1 METPK
6 YLVILWQS
14 KWLLLVGLVV
24 AILGGLVAG
33 FTIEDGQLVPR
44 AEQSYTA
51 GTTIIV
57 SSETQ
62 PMYQAVIPGQTLV
75 EGQTLAEDVDLSSKA
90 ILYAYMVSG
99 LDMREGVE
107 SQIGKFTD
115 TEALTALRRTT
126 QPSGDENFPGRY
138 TLPIIDVIGASLD
151 PERAEAISRTATTLF
166 IADVLAQQEAAAIP
180 PDERVLLAVLD
191 QSPAVA
197 EEGSNPLIPV
207 VVAGLGI
214 FLLFVAAAFIIAG
227 AKSSRAAKRAAA
239 AAAEDASEEDAAA
252 SAAPAGRKRSTARST
267 TASQTPEP
275 DETEAETPS
284 EEREPAEV
292 G

>member
-6 YLVILWQS
+6 YLLVLWKS

-24 AILGGLVAG
+24 AVLGGLLAG
-33 FTIEDGQLVPR
+33 FTLENGQLVPR
-44 AEQSYTA
+44 TEQSYQA
-51 GTTIIV
+51 STTIIV
-57 SSETQ
+57 SSTTQ
-62 PMYQAVIPGQTLV
+62 PIYQAVIPGQEIV
-75 EGQTLAEDVDLSSKA
+75 EGQTLPTDVDLASKA

-99 LDMREGVE
+99 LEMRQGVE
-107 SQIGKFTD
+107 TQIGDLAD

-138 TLPIIDVIGASLD
+138 TLPIIDVVGASLD
-151 PERAEAISRTATTLF
+151 PSRAEDISRTATELF
-166 IADVLAQQEAAAIP
+166 LADVVAEQEAAAIP
-180 PDERVLLAVLD
+180 ANERVTLSVLD

-207 VVAGLGI
+207 IVAGLGI

-239 AAAEDASEEDAAA
+239 AAAEAGYQPESTRT
-252 SAAPAGRKRSTARST
+252 PARVVRKRSTARST
-267 TASQTPEP
+267 ADSEQP
-275 DETEAETPS
+275 DSDSEAPRT
-284 EEREPAEV
+284 REPAEV

>member
-1 METPK
+1 METPR
-6 YLVILWQS
+6 YLVILWKS

-24 AILGGLVAG
+24 AVLGGLLAG
-33 FTIEDGQLVPR
+33 FTIENGQLVPR
-44 AEQSYTA
+44 AEQSFTA
-51 GTTIIV
+51 STTVIV

-62 PMYQAVIPGQTLV
+62 PMYQAVIPGQELV
-75 EGQTLAEDVDLSSKA
+75 EGQTLATDVDLASKA

-99 LDMREGVE
+99 RDMREGVE
-107 SQIGKFTD
+107 GQIGALTD

-138 TLPIIDVIGASLD
+138 TLPIIDVIGASID
-151 PERAEAISRTATTLF
+151 PARAEDISRTATALF
-166 IADVLAQQEAAAIP
+166 IADVVAQQEAAAIP

-207 VVAGLGI
+207 VVAALGI

-239 AAAEDASEEDAAA
+239 AAEEDATS
-252 SAAPAGRKRSTARST
+252 SATPAGGERPTARST

-284 EEREPAEV
+284 VEREPAEV

>member
-24 AILGGLVAG
+24 AVIGGLLAG
-33 FTIEDGQLVPR
+33 FTIVNGQLVPR

-51 GTTIIV
+51 GTTVIV
-57 SSETQ
+57 SSKTQ
-62 PMYQAVIPGQTLV
+62 PMYQAVVPGQKLV
-75 EGQTLAEDVDLSSKA
+75 EGQTLATDVDLASKA

-99 LDMREGVE
+99 LDMRKGVE
-107 SQIGKFTD
+107 SQIGALSD
-115 TEALTALRRTT
+115 TESLTALRRTT

-138 TLPIIDVIGASLD
+138 SLPIIDVVGASTD
-151 PERAEAISRTATTLF
+151 PKRAEGISRTATTLF
-166 IADVLAQQEAAAIP
+166 IASVVAQQEAQAIP
-180 PDERVLLAVLD
+180 EDERVLLAVLD
-191 QSPAVA
+191 ESPAVA
-197 EEGSNPLIPV
+197 VQGSNPLIPV

-227 AKSSRAAKRAAA
+227 AKSSRAKRAAA
-239 AAAEDASEEDAAA
+239 AAEEEAAAEDAAGSATPA
-252 SAAPAGRKRSTARST
+252 SRKRSTARST
-267 TASQTPEP
+267 TAAQTPEP
-275 DETEAETPS
+275 DETEAETPPG
-284 EEREPAEV
+284 EREPAEV